1 MEFEYYGPL
10 YGRLLFS
17 IWCTWLDSH
26 KYETSSNDMTYDAT
40 WLVKDDHVLL
50 ALILCFHLGLSNRH
64 ILQRLMQLLH

>member
-1 MEFEYYGPL
+1 MDL
-10 YGRLLFS
+10 YMDACSFPFGAHGF
-17 IWCTWLDSH
+17 DSH

-64 ILQRLMQLLH
+64 ILQWLMQLLH